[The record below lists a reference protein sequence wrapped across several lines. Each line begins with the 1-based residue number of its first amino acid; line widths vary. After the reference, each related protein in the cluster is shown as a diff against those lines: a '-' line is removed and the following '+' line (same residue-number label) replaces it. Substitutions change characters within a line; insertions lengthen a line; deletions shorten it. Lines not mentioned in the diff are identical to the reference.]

1 MAAVRPRAS
10 APLVRAAILVALTGG
25 GAVMFHRVD
34 LLVLAAPFVAW
45 CALGAIRR
53 PTRGLEV
60 REQVSTRRL
69 AVGQVAGYSIET
81 PDDDTILSLHLPR
94 PARSD
99 VEPAMGAVVGRSH
112 ASVQVR
118 PQRWGRQTLEPVEST
133 VVDSWGMWVAFLTPR
148 TEFITVAPGLDTP
161 GGGDAIPH
169 PIGLV
174 GIHPSRARGDGSE
187 LAEIRSFV
195 AGDRLKRINWR
206 VTSRTGSLHTNA
218 TTAER
223 DTEVLVVV
231 DTLSDI
237 AVEQTGRNDTG
248 NEASSSLDIA
258 VSAAATISDHYL
270 GLGDR
275 VALHDLGRVIGS
287 IRPGSGARQRGVITE
302 RLAKGWADRA
312 SGGPLRA
319 TGRVRAGSLVLCCT
333 PLLNPDVV
341 DEVLRLLH
349 RGAAV
354 LVVDTLP
361 PTLGE
366 MTTIADTGGWRQRF
380 SDRLRSNRYWPE
392 AWALRRLERERMIA
406 GLEKLGVP
414 VVGWRGIGSLGHVIA
429 ALAANRTAPR
439 MSRR

>member
-1 MAAVRPRAS
+1 VAGVLPRAS
-10 APLVRAAILVALTGG
+10 VPLVRAAIMVSATAA
-25 GAVMFHRVD
+25 GAVLFHRVE
-34 LLVLAAPFVAW
+34 LLVLAAPFVVW
-45 CALGAIRR
+45 CVLGVVRR
-53 PTRGLEV
+53 PTGELDAT
-60 REQVSTRRL
+60 EQVSTRRL
-69 AVGQVAGYSIET
+69 AVGQVAKYQIET
-81 PDDDTILSLHLPR
+81 PDDDAILALHLPR

-99 VEPAMGAVVGRSH
+99 LEPGMGAVVGRQR
-112 ASVQVR
+112 AAVRVR
-118 PQRWGRQTLEPVEST
+118 PQRWGRQTLEPVETSIT
-133 VVDSWGMWVAFLTPR
+133 DSWGMWVGFWTPR

-174 GIHPSRARGDGSE
+174 GIHPSRSRGDGSE

-206 VTSRTGSLHTNA
+206 VTSRTGELHTNA

-223 DTEVLVVV
+223 DTEVLVVI

-237 AVEQTGRNDTG
+237 AVEQLGRDDTG

-275 VALHDLGRVIGS
+275 VALHDLGRVVGS
-287 IRPGSGARQRGVITE
+287 IRAGSGARQRGVITE

-333 PLLNPDVV
+333 PLLNPDVL

-361 PTLGE
+361 PSLGE
-366 MTTIADTGGWRQRF
+366 LTTIAEPGGWRQRL
-380 SDRLRSNRYWPE
+380 SDRMRSNRYWHE
-392 AWALRRLERERMIA
+392 AWALRRLERERVIT

-414 VVGWRGIGSLGHVIA
+414 VVAWQGIGSLGQVIA